1 MIEITRLYLFI
12 LLNISFSV
20 SQSLYYCRPAF
31 LAHEYFLEG
40 SCLLRSIGHR
50 YRFWV
55 RQILTVLAFR
65 GTQRTPEVPREI
77 AEYLKFLTFVCAD
90 RLSLWVSAC

>member
-1 MIEITRLYLFI
+1 MIEITRLYLSI
-12 LLNISFSV
+12 LFLH
-20 SQSLYYCRPAF
+20 YCHPAF

-50 YRFWV
+50 YRFLE

-65 GTQRTPEVPREI
+65 GTQRTPEVSREI
-77 AEYLKFLTFVCAD
+77 AEYLKFLTLVSAD